1 MIHITKFQV
10 RLSNKEKMYNFYHFT
25 SVVRVESTLRFA
37 RVMRATVF
45 SGLARV
51 LDVHTMFT
59 ASYQETYSLDF
70 IKMPPKQKG
79 KLGVTVTEMSK

>member
-1 MIHITKFQV
+1 
-10 RLSNKEKMYNFYHFT
+10 
-25 SVVRVESTLRFA
+25 
-37 RVMRATVF
+37 MRATVF

-59 ASYQETYSLDF
+59 ASYQETYLLDF
-70 IKMPPKQKG
+70 RKMPPKQKG